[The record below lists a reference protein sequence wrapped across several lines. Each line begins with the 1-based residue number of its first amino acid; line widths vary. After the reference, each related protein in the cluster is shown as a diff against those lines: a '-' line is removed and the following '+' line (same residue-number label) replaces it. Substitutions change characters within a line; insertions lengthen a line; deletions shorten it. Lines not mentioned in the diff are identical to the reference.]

1 MFPFQEMA
9 SYLLADIKPLTG
21 SENYCDWSF
30 DMLQA
35 LNLTMHEGMNAGL
48 VTLGTLPCPA
58 ELLEHW
64 VADPNWEPADHPAG
78 AVPTQVCINAAEVTL
93 RNCEQIAW
101 STINT
106 MAQGMINSKLAC
118 QHKRHGLDSAL
129 ILWTHLE
136 ATFGTYGAMNA
147 CNMWQQ
153 IVATCFSGHHACIS
167 SELAQLNNLID
178 KFSAQEIIPASIRT
192 ILMLCVM
199 LKSWEETQNT
209 LLHTHHNN
217 LAQLT
222 PDVIGQACWIAA
234 TSRSFSITHEASAA
248 PAKQLGIQKGGSAPK
263 WNKQGDQNSQ
273 QQQGQQPK
281 LQQPSADSKAP
292 SGDKEDSAPR
302 KRGCRGGKNQK
313 KPNGARGN
321 ANQATS
327 GDTFI
332 QPPGSGM
339 APIPLLAIT
348 GAFAIATP
356 ATITTTCSLIDRI
369 NVEKEAVPPLA
380 SWVAPRAPDGH
391 LVGKTHY
398 QKAKGRALVHQSK
411 RLSESQ
417 FNGNWDNVKEDNNP
431 FADDFWQRTKP
442 YLHTPTPCPPSPCV
456 APMDVDDS
464 VSVGTPGTPASWYD
478 DNDFSIDPTILTD
491 LYGPQGSASPI
502 AP

>member
-1 MFPFQEMA
+1 MA

-21 SENYCDWSF
+21 SENYHDWSF

-35 LNLTMHEGMNAGL
+35 LNSTMHKGMNAGL
-48 VTLGTLPCPA
+48 VTLGMLPCPA
-58 ELLEHW
+58 KLLEHW
-64 VADPNWEPADHPAG
+64 VADLTWDPADHPAG
-78 AVPTQVCINAAEVTL
+78 AVPTQVCINASEVTQH
-93 RNCEQIAW
+93 NCEWIAW
-101 STINT
+101 STVNA

-136 ATFGTYGAMNA
+136 STFGTYGVTNA
-147 CNMWQQ
+147 CNTWQQ
-153 IVATCFSGHHACIS
+153 IVVTHFSGHHARIS

-178 KFSAQEIIPASIRT
+178 EFSAQEIIPAGICA
-192 ILMLCVM
+192 ILMLCAM
-199 LKSWEETQNT
+199 PKSWEETRNM
-209 LLHTHHNN
+209 LLHMHHNN

-222 PDVIGQACWIAA
+222 PDVISQACWIAA
-234 TSRSFSITHEASAA
+234 TSCSFSIAHEASAA
-248 PAKQLGIQKGGSAPK
+248 PAKQSGIQKGGSAPK
-263 WNKQGDQNSQ
+263 WNKQGGQHSQ

-292 SGDKEDSAPR
+292 SGDKEDSAPQ
-302 KRGCRGGKNQK
+302 KRGCRGRKNQK

-327 GDTFI
+327 GDIFL
-332 QPPGSGM
+332 QPPGSGV
-339 APIPLLAIT
+339 APILLPAIT
-348 GAFAIATP
+348 GAFTIATP
-356 ATITTTCSLIDRI
+356 ATVTTTHSLVEQI
-369 NVEKEAVPPLA
+369 NAEKEAVPPLT
-380 SWVAPRAPDGH
+380 SRVALRTPDGH

-398 QKAKGRALVHQSK
+398 QKAKGRALAHQSK

-417 FNGNWDNVKEDNNP
+417 FNGNWDNVKEDDNP
-431 FADDFWQRTKP
+431 FADNFWQRTKP
-442 YLHTPTPCPPSPCV
+442 YSRTPTLCTPSPRV
-456 APMDVDDS
+456 TPMDVDDS
-464 VSVGTPGTPASWYD
+464 VSIGTPATPESWYD